1 MEKNQTTYVIIGNPE
16 NVELISVMQT
26 LKDGTKILLLVKV
39 NHYDMNNNR
48 YHGFD
53 IVGAT
58 ITYDGKEYEGVF
70 EDRRL
75 KGVFGGMRFKGFTL
89 DGQKIER
96 GLNRFLNDLVA
107 VRREKRY
114 LEGMKKL
121 MCDVEKIPYVKSNW

>member
-1 MEKNQTTYVIIGNPE
+1 MKENQTKYVIIGDTE
-16 NVELISVMQT
+16 NVERIGVMQT
-26 LKDGTKILLLVKV
+26 LKDGTKIMLIVKV
-39 NHYDMNNNR
+39 NHYDMNNNH
-48 YHGFD
+48 YHGFN

-107 VRREKRY
+107 VRREKIY

-121 MCDVEKIPYVKSNW
+121 MCDVEKIPYVKDRW

>member
-1 MEKNQTTYVIIGNPE
+1 MKKNQINYVIIGNPE

-26 LKDGTKILLLVKV
+26 LNDGTKILLIVKV
-39 NHYDMNNNR
+39 NHYDMNNNH

-89 DGQKIER
+89 DGQKIEQ

-107 VRREKRY
+107 VRREKIY
-114 LEGMKKL
+114 MEGMKKL
-121 MCDVEKIPYVKSNW
+121 LCNVEKIPYTKSNW

>member
-1 MEKNQTTYVIIGNPE
+1 MKKNQINYVIIGNPE

-26 LKDGTKILLLVKV
+26 LKNGTKILLLVKV
-39 NHYDMNNNR
+39 NHYDMNNNH
-48 YHGFD
+48 YHDFE

-70 EDRRL
+70 EERGL

-89 DGQKIER
+89 YGQKIEQ